1 MPDINSPIPE
11 KQEPVFAPE
20 KKIEGAGKNHE
31 KIEEQAGAESRQ
43 EEELIKELAKLR
55 TKVAASQLAAAPAGG
70 QTKPDDDIEAR
81 KEKIVN
87 SLVKVALAANFAEDK
102 VAHIMRIAEKY
113 IRKDYPDIA
122 DEIHDRILEAKN
134 KGI

>member
-1 MPDINSPIPE
+1 MPGE
-11 KQEPVFAPE
+11 
-20 KKIEGAGKNHE
+20 KIEDADKNHE
-31 KIEEQAGAESRQ
+31 KIEEQTGAESRQ
-43 EEELIKELAKLR
+43 EEELIKDLAKLR
-55 TKVAASQLAAAPAGG
+55 TKVAASQPAAAPTGR

-87 SLVKVALAANFAEDK
+87 SLVKIALAANFAEDK
-102 VAHIMRIAEKY
+102 VAHIMCIAEKY

-134 KGI
+134 KGM